1 MMTVEFMH
9 RRCEIKF
16 DAVAKDSRT
25 TSAVATST
33 GGSMADVT
41 CRLETKEL
49 WTKFHQLETEMII
62 TKSGR

>member
-1 MMTVEFMH
+1 MLSEV
-9 RRCEIKF
+9 
-16 DAVAKDSRT
+16 RT
-25 TSAVATST
+25 AASSAATSS
-33 GGSMADVT
+33 GGNMTDIT